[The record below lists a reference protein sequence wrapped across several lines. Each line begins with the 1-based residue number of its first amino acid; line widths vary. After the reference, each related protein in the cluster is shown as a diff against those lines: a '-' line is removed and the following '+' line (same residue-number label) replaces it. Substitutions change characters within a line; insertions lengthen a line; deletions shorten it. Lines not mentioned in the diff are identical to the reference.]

1 MLSICMSHR
10 TWLLLC
16 QLLSICSSYW
26 PWNWPCV
33 LCWSVTH
40 LGDGC
45 PLVQNTG
52 LLCFPTLFHIL
63 TASLIKPKLGNS
75 LHHRLCLVFW
85 TSSCHYRSL
94 PCFFSISLGIGV
106 HSEGGISEYYN
117 FCDWGINFHIN
128 TGYLVN
134 FIKFWKQ
141 SFLYV
146 ILPMK
151 CSIWKVFQL
160 ERTFQLYHL

>member
-1 MLSICMSHR
+1 MAAPMPATKHLLFLLILKLTLCPMLICDTLGRWLPFGAEYRAALFSYIISHSDNKLNKAQTGPFPPPQTVPR
-10 TWLLLC
+10 FLNF
-16 QLLSICSSYW
+16 LLSLQKSAMFLFYF
-26 PWNWPCV
+26 
-33 LCWSVTH
+33 
-40 LGDGC
+40 
-45 PLVQNTG
+45 TG
-52 LLCFPTLFHIL
+52 
-63 TASLIKPKLGNS
+63 
-75 LHHRLCLVFW
+75 
-85 TSSCHYRSL
+85 YRCAQL
-94 PCFFSISLGIGV
+94 
-106 HSEGGISEYYN
+106 GGISEYYN

>member
-1 MLSICMSHR
+1 MSHR

-52 LLCFPTLFHIL
+52 LLCFPTLFHSKL
-63 TASLIKPKLGNS
+63 NKAQTGPFPPPQTVPRFLNFLLSLQKSAMFLFYFTWCRCAQ
-75 LHHRLCLVFW
+75 L
-85 TSSCHYRSL
+85 
-94 PCFFSISLGIGV
+94 
-106 HSEGGISEYYN
+106 GGISEYYN

-134 FIKFWKQ
+134 FIKFWIQ

-160 ERTFQLYHL
+160 ERTLQLYHL